1 MRQDRPDPI
10 GIASP
15 EVSTAEEE
23 AVLRVLRSG
32 RLTQGPEV
40 ATFEDSFGQLQHS
53 PFTVATSNGTTAL
66 QTALH
71 ILGVRSG
78 DEVLVPA
85 FTFAASANAV
95 IATGAEPV
103 FVDIS
108 DHWLIDLSDAASK
121 VTDRTKA
128 IMPVHLYGLMVDMSA
143 VESFAR
149 THGLGVVED
158 AAQAHLARR
167 DGRWAGTTGVGAFS
181 FYATKNAMTGEGG
194 MVTTTDERLAEAARR
209 FRNHGMTSRYTHV
222 EWGLNLRMTEMQAAI
237 GTEQL
242 KRLERWTER
251 RRSNARFFDE
261 NLPALFET
269 PAVPDGAF
277 HVYHQYTI
285 AVPEGARDKILKGLR
300 DRGIGAEV
308 YYPTP
313 VPLQEAFEGRD
324 AEDRYPTATATSR
337 TIINLPIHPQ
347 LSDAD
352 LERIVTASH
361 EVADV
366 LA

>member
-1 MRQDRPDPI
+1 
-10 GIASP
+10 
-15 EVSTAEEE
+15 
-23 AVLRVLRSG
+23 
-32 RLTQGPEV
+32 
-40 ATFEDSFGQLQHS
+40 
-53 PFTVATSNGTTAL
+53 
-66 QTALH
+66 
-71 ILGVRSG
+71 
-78 DEVLVPA
+78 
-85 FTFAASANAV
+85 
-95 IATGAEPV
+95 
-103 FVDIS
+103 
-108 DHWLIDLSDAASK
+108 
-121 VTDRTKA
+121 
-128 IMPVHLYGLMVDMSA
+128 
-143 VESFAR
+143 
-149 THGLGVVED
+149 
-158 AAQAHLARR
+158 
-167 DGRWAGTTGVGAFS
+167 
-181 FYATKNAMTGEGG
+181 